1 MPISKPMLEM
11 KDYVY
16 SNGDKNMNLNI
27 FFDNDYFNKLEE
39 FISIQKV
46 TPIFPYKDFYID
58 PNNLKKNDAEEV
70 YNFLTKVHFFY
81 YYEQSYFGYTELDG
95 IYYIIE
101 VDDEMTVTVAGDT
114 EINWL
119 KLVLDDNY
127 PEFKKFCVAKY
138 GFDKKEPN
146 YTELQKIEDKHIDFN

>member
-1 MPISKPMLEM
+1 
-11 KDYVY
+11 
-16 SNGDKNMNLNI
+16 MNLDI
-27 FFDNDYFNKLEE
+27 FFDNDYFSKLDE

-46 TPIFPYKDFYID
+46 DPVFPYEDFFIAPKHHKKYGTKDIYD
-58 PNNLKKNDAEEV
+58 
-70 YNFLTKVHFFY
+70 FLVNVHFFY
-81 YYEQSYFGYTELDG
+81 YYEQSYFGYTKLDD

-127 PEFKKFCVAKY
+127 PEFKKFCVNTY
-138 GFDKKEPN
+138 GINKKEPN
-146 YTELQKIEDKHIDFN
+146 YTALQKIEDTYIHFN

>member
-1 MPISKPMLEM
+1 
-11 KDYVY
+11 
-16 SNGDKNMNLNI
+16 MNLDI
-27 FFDNDYFNKLEE
+27 FFDNDYFSKLDE
-39 FISIQKV
+39 FISIEKV
-46 TPIFPYKDFYID
+46 DRIFPYKEFRID
-58 PNNLKKNDAEEV
+58 PKNLKKNDAEEV

-81 YYEQSYFGYTELDG
+81 YYEQSYFGYTKLDD

-127 PEFKKFCVAKY
+127 PEFKKFCVNTY
-138 GFDKKEPN
+138 GVNKKEPN
-146 YTELQKIEDKHIDFN
+146 YTELQKIEDTYIHFN